1 MNYLIWVNGELTKL
15 KKVRNKMFKKNE
27 RIFEVANLMMPMMIT
42 LAIRLGMT
50 PREFFEEVNDYT
62 TLNKFMETLNELA
75 KEKMERKMNGN
86 K

>member
-1 MNYLIWVNGELTKL
+1 
-15 KKVRNKMFKKNE
+15 MFKKNE